1 MSGCGLL
8 FPPPNRPP
16 RKLPPVE
23 GLLFARLIRFQAP
36 EPGPA
41 GVSAPLPES
50 KSTAPYSRGRRLLS
64 DKFSDLTL
72 CICIPLAVLLSGLF
86 KTLEKAV
93 DKLLFFILH
102 DNNLPLSRVDTN
114 QFISGGNL
122 CLVSEMFV

>member
-1 MSGCGLL
+1 
-8 FPPPNRPP
+8 
-16 RKLPPVE
+16 
-23 GLLFARLIRFQAP
+23 LLFARLIRFQAP

-114 QFISGGNL
+114 QLISGGNL
-122 CLVSEMFV
+122 CLASEMFV